1 MRFISFSSQDERRKF
16 GGSDFI
22 EFQYCKLKQGAEI
35 KEIVSVETVEHWKDD
50 SLYVFGDDMD
60 EFFAVYSEILSK
72 GTYNNGGFGTVDLLG
87 INYYSSEQT
96 VLIIEKIKKEN
107 PKDCMELL
115 RWLEGAGKYNGFYIL
130 GV

>member
-1 MRFISFSSQDERRKF
+1 M
-16 GGSDFI
+16 
-22 EFQYCKLKQGAEI
+22 
-35 KEIVSVETVEHWKDD
+35 
-50 SLYVFGDDMD
+50 
-60 EFFAVYSEILSK
+60 
-72 GTYNNGGFGTVDLLG
+72 DLLG